1 MTSEGPIKYEEI
13 LYCLKKSSNNTS
25 PGCDGFTYEF
35 FKFFWKDLGIYLLRA
50 INTCF
55 YKGELTDSLKRGIIT
70 CIPKGDKDKL
80 LLKNWRPISLLNT
93 SYKLASSC
101 IAERLKAVLPSI
113 INDDQTGFI
122 SGRYIG
128 ENIRILYDILYYTE
142 KHKLPGMLLLV
153 DFEKAFDSVSWD
165 FLFRVLDF
173 FNFGDSFIKWVK
185 LFYTKCQSCVIV
197 NGHLSEWFYLQRG
210 CRQGDPL
217 SPYLFVI
224 CAEILATL
232 IRRHGGIK
240 GIKIGNVEFLISQYA
255 DDTSFILDGSLES
268 LDNCMK
274 VLKLYAKASGLC
286 VNIDKTKVVW
296 IGSMK
301 NSNVRFCENYD
312 LQWEKNEFMVLGV
325 RFTKNL
331 KDMVDLN
338 YNDKLLEIRK
348 LLLNWSKR
356 LLTPLG
362 RITVIK
368 SLALSKINHL
378 ILALPNP
385 STKIFDELQKMFYG
399 YLWKKGPDKIK
410 RTVAIQNYE
419 NGGLRMIEVDTFMKS
434 LKLTWLRRILL
445 TKNKYSDFA
454 YANFPCISNC
464 LQYGSKYIDSNN
476 INIDNEFWKY
486 IILSL
491 NVFLDRVK
499 PSSWNEL
506 LSTPLWYNQS
516 IKVGGNVIF

>member
-1 MTSEGPIKYEEI
+1 M
-13 LYCLKKSSNNTS
+13 
-25 PGCDGFTYEF
+25 
-35 FKFFWKDLGIYLLRA
+35 
-50 INTCF
+50 
-55 YKGELTDSLKRGIIT
+55 
-70 CIPKGDKDKL
+70 
-80 LLKNWRPISLLNT
+80 LNT

-113 INDDQTGFI
+113 VNDDQTGFI
-122 SGRYIG
+122 LGRYIG
-128 ENIRILYDILYYTE
+128 ENIRILYNILYYTE
-142 KHKLPGMLLLV
+142 KHKLPRMLLLV

-217 SPYLFVI
+217 SPYRFVI

-240 GIKIGNVEFLISQYA
+240 GITIGNVEFLISQYA

-286 VNIDKTKVVW
+286 VNIDKIKVVW
-296 IGSMK
+296 IGSIK

-312 LQWEKNEFMVLGV
+312 LQWEKNEFTVLGV

-338 YNDKLLEIRK
+338 YNAKLLEIRK

-368 SLALSKINHL
+368 SLALSKINHF
-378 ILALPNP
+378 ILTLPNP
-385 STKIFDELQKMFYG
+385 STKIIDELEKMFYG
-399 YLWKKGPDKIK
+399 YLWNKGPDKIK
-410 RTVAIQNYE
+410 RAVAIQNYE
-419 NGGLRMIEVDTFMKS
+419 SGGLRMIEVDTFMKS
-434 LKLTWLRRILL
+434 LKLTWLKRILL
-445 TKNKYSDFA
+445 TKNKYSDFV

-476 INIDNEFWKY
+476 INIDNEFWKD

-491 NVFLDRVK
+491 NVFLDKVK

-506 LSTPLWYNQS
+506 LSTPLWYNQY
-516 IKVGGNVIF
+516 IKVGGNVIFYRSWKNKGILLINDLLDLNGDLLSYAEFQTKFDLQTNFLVFEGIVKSIKNCIFSFGLAPFYIDKKTLS